1 MQTVNVCLGERPV
14 VGKEEW
20 VFQIPSFYN
29 QETGYSDL
37 KIPFWGKSRTRY
49 KFLED
54 GRKLVLYSWDNKFR
68 EVSLSMDEVIEQ
80 KINWITLYLKKCGL
94 TIEDVNHL

>member
-1 MQTVNVCLGERPV
+1 VCLGERPV
-14 VGKEEW
+14 VGNEEW

-37 KIPFWGKSRTRY
+37 KIPFWCNSRTRY

-54 GRKLVLYSWDNKFR
+54 GRTLVFYSWDYKFW
-68 EVSLSMDEVIEQ
+68 EIPSSMEEVIKE
-80 KINWITLYLKKCGL
+80 KMDWVDSYLKKCGL
-94 TIEDVNHL
+94 KIEDVNHL